1 VLLIRAVSF
10 KGKPVAREVS
20 AQFGEGG
27 GTIGRGENCT
37 LVLTDPERYISRTH
51 ASISFQAGGFVIT
64 NSAAKNPVLLNG
76 QTLVSGSQARLA
88 DGDQIMIGDYA
99 LEVTQA
105 ARRAPAV
112 PAGAGAFP
120 GVDPFA
126 DLLKPSQPGVSGQ
139 PVRVDPADPWAEPAG
154 VRSSGAGL
162 PESEPADPLGEL
174 RGKEPSIDE
183 LFNLP
188 GARGQDIGGLDRP
201 LDDLLPAGSRGTADP
216 FELLGGPPKPIP
228 PPTIPDQGPEI
239 FTPYAPPAAR
249 PDPALEPWVE
259 MPRVPQPESRSPQP
273 EPRAS
278 QPSASPVLPA
288 PAERVEPT
296 PRQGSPIGTSEE
308 VLLRAFLKGV
318 GISDARIRRL
328 TPESMEAI
336 GKLLR
341 EAVHGTL
348 DLLRARGL
356 VKSEMRAD
364 VTRIL
369 SVDNNPLKFSPTV
382 EAALAQLLATPLP
395 GFMPPMRAMK
405 DAYDD
410 LRAHQFGFMAGMR
423 AALDEVLG
431 RFAPQELAKRLT
443 NPSMLDSLLPTNR
456 KAKLWDLFV
465 ERYRDVASEARED
478 FNAAFGKAFLRAYEA
493 QVKNL
498 RAEGRRD

>member
-10 KGKPVAREVS
+10 KGKPVGREVS

-76 QTLVSGSQARLA
+76 QTLGSGSQARLA

-99 LEVTQA
+99 LEVAQT
-105 ARRAPAV
+105 ARHAPAV
-112 PAGAGAFP
+112 PAGAGAFQ

-126 DLLKPSQPGVSGQ
+126 DLLKPSQAARSGQ
-139 PVRVDPADPWAEPAG
+139 PGGPDLGDPWADPAA
-154 VRSSGAGL
+154 VRSSGAEL
-162 PESEPADPLGEL
+162 PGSGDPLGEL

-188 GARGQDIGGLDRP
+188 GAPGQDIGGLDRP
-201 LDDLLPAGSRGTADP
+201 LEDLLQPGPRGTADP
-216 FELLGGPPKPIP
+216 FDLLGGPGKPIP

-239 FTPYAPPAAR
+239 FTPFAPPAAR

-259 MPRVPQPESRSPQP
+259 TPRVPPPESRLPRA
-273 EPRAS
+273 EPRMP
-278 QPSASPVLPA
+278 QPSASPVPPA
-288 PAERVEPT
+288 PAERAEPT
-296 PRQGSPIGTSEE
+296 PRQGSPVGTSEE
-308 VLLRAFLKGV
+308 VLLRAFLQGV

-382 EAALAQLLATPLP
+382 EAALAQLLAAPLP

-423 AALDEVLG
+423 AALEEVLG
-431 RFAPQELAKRLT
+431 RFTPQELEKRLT
-443 NPSMLDSLLPTNR
+443 NPSMLDSLLATNR

-478 FNAAFGKAFLRAYEA
+478 FNTAFGKAFLRAYEA

-498 RAEGRRD
+498 RAEGRRG